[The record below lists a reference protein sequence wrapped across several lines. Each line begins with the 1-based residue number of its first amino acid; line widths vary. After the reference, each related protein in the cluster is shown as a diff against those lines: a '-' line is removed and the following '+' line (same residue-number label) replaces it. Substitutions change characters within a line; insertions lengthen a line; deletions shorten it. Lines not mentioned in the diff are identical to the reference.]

1 MKSMRR
7 GSFSTEV
14 HAEPE
19 VVFDLIHDYDRRLK
33 WDSMLSE
40 ARLVGGATTA
50 GVGIRSL
57 CVGTWRTAYLP
68 METEYV
74 SFERGRVAA
83 VKLTNRP
90 AFFDR
95 FAATIRHHAIAEGV
109 SRVTYIY
116 AFSAR
121 PQALA
126 LVLEP
131 VMQRALDR
139 EIQQRLGAL
148 RAFYDRPAAPGS

>member
-1 MKSMRR
+1 MRR
-7 GSFSTEV
+7 ASFSTEV

-19 VVFDLIHDYDRRLK
+19 VVFDLIHDYDRRLQ
-33 WDSMLSE
+33 WDSMLSD
-40 ARLVGGATTA
+40 ARLVGGGAAA

-68 METEYV
+68 LETEYV

-90 AFFDR
+90 PFFDR
-95 FAATIRHHAIAEGV
+95 FAATIRHQALAEGV

-121 PQALA
+121 PRALA

-131 VMQRALDR
+131 VMQRVLDG
-139 EIQQRLGAL
+139 EIRQRLEAL
-148 RAFYDRPAAPGS
+148 RAFYDPTAGRAHG